1 MNIASKDL
9 LKLALN
15 RLRNLLPNMSGNKF
29 CIGLDMGLDK
39 LNMVQMEQLAGKIHI
54 RAIVSIVYP
63 CPRDELQNNPQKLKA
78 LLKQAF
84 ALQPFKGKRVVSCLP
99 ADQSKIITISYKH
112 TEGKPDA
119 AAVVAELRERLK
131 DELDGMV
138 VDFMTLRQEEADSD
152 KREALVALAPRE
164 KVVAYLDLLTSAG
177 LKVDV
182 LDIGPAALT
191 RLVVH
196 AGAIH
201 TPEFPILPNVLL
213 VNFGAESSFITI
225 IWGRRL
231 MLDRSVEFSENRVFS
246 RLKQVLDM
254 PQELAIRLLYEKD
267 ADPDKPN
274 ETEQMVAEVL
284 RPELAQLLQE
294 INKTLVYMASRS
306 RGKSVDKIYMTGRV
320 ARYSG
325 ILNYLREQLHVPV
338 DILDPV
344 EVFASKNCKSHDQGL
359 STMAGIALT
368 TGLALRGVPE
378 HE

>member
-1 MNIASKDL
+1 MNTAFKDL
-9 LKLALN
+9 LKPALQW
-15 RLRNLLPNMSGNKF
+15 LPNLLPKLGSRHS
-29 CIGLDMGLDK
+29 IGLYVGHDR
-39 LNMVQMEQLAGKIHI
+39 LNLVQMKQEADHACI
-54 RAIVSIVYP
+54 RAIASIP
-63 CPRDELQNNPQKLKA
+63 FQCSRDELSHDSQILKG
-78 LLKQAF
+78 LLKQAY
-84 ALQPFKGKRVVSCLP
+84 AAQPFKGKHVVSCLP
-99 ADQSKIITISYKH
+99 ADQIKIITITYKF
-112 TEGKPDA
+112 TEGQPDA
-119 AAVVAELRERLK
+119 VAVVAELRERLK
-131 DELDGMV
+131 DELDEMV
-138 VDFMTLRQEEADSD
+138 VDFMTLRQEETDSG

-177 LKVDV
+177 LKVDA

-213 VNFGAESSFITI
+213 VNFGTESSFITI

-254 PQELAIRLLYEKD
+254 PQELAMRLLYEKD
-267 ADPDKPN
+267 ADSYKLN

-284 RPELAQLLQE
+284 RPEVAQLLQE

-306 RGKSVDKIYMTGRV
+306 RGKSVDKIYLTGRV

-338 DILDPV
+338 EILDPI
-344 EVFASKNCKSHDQGL
+344 EVFAAEKCKSHDKSL

-368 TGLALRGVPE
+368 TGLALRGIPE
-378 HE
+378 HG